1 MLLMKTPFEKIQK
14 SLLLIIILLLSAFL
28 NTGCSGDQPLIMNGK
43 SKYKIFVSESAI
55 PSEKY
60 AARELQKY
68 LKEIT
73 GFELPIVNTYD
84 SKTKLIYVG
93 FEDAGKELLA
103 GLKMAEFEN
112 EEFIIRSIDGNMLI
126 AGGETRG
133 TLYGV
138 IGFLNNLGCRWY
150 TREVI
155 NIPRLNTIYLPLE
168 EIRQKPAFE
177 YREAWY
183 KEAYDTEWAAHNRL
197 APSTVPIPDSLGG
210 SFISYPFV
218 HTFYRLV
225 SPDIYFADHPEYFS
239 MIDGKRKRHEAQL
252 CLTNSE
258 VVKIATQ
265 TVFRWI
271 EEHPE
276 ASIFSIDQNDGYGY
290 CECANC
296 KALDDAEGSH
306 SGTLIN
312 FVNQIA
318 DTVAKVYP
326 KIKLQTLAYVYTEI
340 PPKTLRPADN
350 VTIRMCH
357 YNYCSAH
364 PIGGCSSHIPFV
376 ERLEGWDKIS
386 KQITIWDYFTDYAR
400 YLLPYPNFERMVN
413 DVRFYAEN
421 GCVGLF
427 AQGSNVPDNGGGEFN
442 ELRAWIFAQLMWNP
456 WQDGWT
462 LIDEFVTNVYGPS
475 APYISEYIEM
485 MHEQVKPDSVYFTIY
500 AEPTD
505 GGYLTPEIVQRAEQ
519 LFIEAEEA
527 ASGDPALLKRV
538 ELAHLPVLYSRL
550 YFYSTGGRVFL
561 SKEEMPKVL
570 LKFERIIAEH
580 KISRMAEG
588 KEIGDISAFI
598 ERVKNAPNFI
608 SDWWIIG
615 PFNNSN
621 EKGLETIYPPESEF
635 DVDKIYSGNESQKVK
650 WKSYKNQESGYIDFT
665 KIFHPSEN
673 GVAYASRIFKLDKNK
688 SMKIGLGSNDGVRM
702 WLNGRLVLDHK
713 TLRKAEPNQEILTL
727 PFKRGENSVLI
738 KIDQFGGGW
747 GFYFSLLDEN
757 YL

>member
-1 MLLMKTPFEKIQK
+1 MKTLAKYVQINILLIT
-14 SLLLIIILLLSAFL
+14 SLLLFTFL
-28 NTGCSGDQPLIMNGK
+28 ITGCSGDQPLIENGE
-43 SKYKIFVSESAI
+43 SQFDIFVSEHAL

-60 AARELQKY
+60 AASELQKY
-68 LKEIT
+68 LKQIT
-73 GFELPIVNTYD
+73 GCELSIVHTSN
-84 SKTKLIYVG
+84 SETKLIYIG
-93 FEDAGKELLA
+93 FEDAPKELLD
-103 GLKMAEFEN
+103 GLIKEEFGN
-112 EEFIIRSIDGNMLI
+112 EEFIIRPQDGNLLI
-126 AGGETRG
+126 AGGKPRG

-138 IGFLNNLGCRWY
+138 IGFLNDLGCRWY

-155 NIPRLNTIYLPLE
+155 DIPQKNSINKPAE

-183 KEAYDTEWAAHNRL
+183 KEAYDTEWAVHNRL
-197 APSTVPIPDSLGG
+197 APSSVPIPDSLGG
-210 SFISYPFV
+210 SFIIYPFV

-225 SPDIYFADHPEYFS
+225 PPDKYFTDHPEYFS
-239 MIDGKRKRHEAQL
+239 MVDGKRKGEKAQL
-252 CLTNSE
+252 CLTNHE
-258 VVKIATQ
+258 VVNIATQ

-271 EEHPE
+271 KEHPE
-276 ASIFSIDQNDGYGY
+276 ASVFSIDQNDGYGY
-290 CECANC
+290 CECENC
-296 KALDDAEGSH
+296 KKLDDAEESH

-326 KIKLQTLAYVYTEI
+326 KIKLQTLAYVYTEV
-340 PPKTLRPADN
+340 PPKMLRPADN

-364 PIGGCSSHIPFV
+364 SIGECSSHKPFM
-376 ERLEGWDKIS
+376 ERLEAWDKIS
-386 KQITIWDYFTDYAR
+386 NQITIWDYFTDYAR

-427 AQGSNVPDNGGGEFN
+427 AQGSNVPDNGGGEFG
-442 ELRAWIFAQLMWNP
+442 ELRAWVFAQLMWNP
-456 WQDGWT
+456 WQDGWS
-462 LIDEFVTNVYGPS
+462 LIDEFVTNVYGTS
-475 APYISEYIEM
+475 APYINEYIQM
-485 MHEQVKPDSVYFTIY
+485 MHDKVKPDSVYFTIY

-505 GGYLTPEIVQRAEQ
+505 GGYLTPEIVQKAETLFAHAEQ
-519 LFIEAEEA
+519 A

-538 ELAHLPVLYSRL
+538 ELAHLPILYSRL

-561 SKEEMPKVL
+561 SKEEMPEVL

-580 KISRMAEG
+580 KISSMAEG

-598 ERVKNAPNFI
+598 ERIKNAPNFI

-621 EKGLETIYPPESEF
+621 EKGLETIYPPEREF
-635 DVDKIYSGNESQKVK
+635 DVNKIYKGTADHNVK
-650 WKSYKNQESGYIDFT
+650 WNSYTNQESGYIDFT
-665 KIFHPSEN
+665 KIFHTTEN
-673 GVAYASRIFKLDKNK
+673 GVVYASRTFNIDEEK
-688 SMKIGLGSNDGVRM
+688 SMKIGVGSNDGVRM
-702 WLNGRLVLDHK
+702 WLNGKLVLDHK
-713 TLRKAEPNQEILTL
+713 VLRKAEPNQEILTL
-727 PFKRGENSVLI
+727 PFKKGENSVLI

-757 YL
+757 YQ